1 MGAAFFMSRKHAFGI
16 GEAMRREVL
25 RMGKEERERHGEREE
40 TRWRAQVLRRTA
52 RICNAKAKMYEKMLR
67 DDVWVSALDTE
78 SLRMLLKRID
88 NVMDWRF
95 VNSMGEVV
103 LDSDLLAES
112 IDGDTLRALREC
124 VVHVLEE
131 LEGDDRG

>member
-1 MGAAFFMSRKHAFGI
+1 
-16 GEAMRREVL
+16 
-25 RMGKEERERHGEREE
+25 MGKEERERHGEREE